1 MSKYI
6 SRFGGIRNLPSAI
19 YYAVENGTIRFQTVI
34 ADGRRLDHYAQ
45 EHYGNGLNYWIIA
58 AASGIRWP
66 LGIGMGVSNKE
77 KGIEKSTV
85 LFIPDLSDVIDL
97 KNGN

>member
-6 SRFGGIRNLPSAI
+6 SRFGGIRNLTAAI
-19 YYAVENGTIRFQTVI
+19 YYAVENGTIDFKTVI

-45 EHYGNGLNYWIIA
+45 EYYGEGMNYWIIA

-66 LGIGMGVSNKE
+66 LGIGAGTGNKDE
-77 KGIEKSTV
+77 SIEKSTV
-85 LFIPDLSDVIDL
+85 LFIPSLEAVIRL

>member
-1 MSKYI
+1 MAQII
-6 SRFGGIRNLPSAI
+6 SRYGGIRNLPAAI
-19 YYAVENGTIRFQTVI
+19 YYAVENGTINFKTVI

-45 EHYGNGLNYWIIA
+45 EHYGEGLNYWIIA

-66 LGIGMGVSNKE
+66 LGIGSGTANKDA
-77 KGIEKSTV
+77 GIEKSTV
-85 LFIPDLSDVIDL
+85 LFIPDIADVIRL